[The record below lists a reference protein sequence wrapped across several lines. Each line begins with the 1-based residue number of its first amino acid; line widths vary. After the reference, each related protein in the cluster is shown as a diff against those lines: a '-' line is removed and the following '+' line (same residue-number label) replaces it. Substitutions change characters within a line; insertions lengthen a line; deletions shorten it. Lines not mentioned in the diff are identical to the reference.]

1 MIIIN
6 SAQLDRTLGFLK
18 SPNAWLPLPD
28 NDWICMRCDFASEI
42 FFFFK
47 LPGGSN
53 VQQNLGITV
62 VKTHILGPGQVLC
75 SIDDIP

>member
-6 SAQLDRTLGFLK
+6 GSQLDCTLGFLK

-28 NDWICMRCDFASEI
+28 NDLICMRCDFASEI
-42 FFFFK
+42 LFFFK

-53 VQQNLGITV
+53 VQQQNLGITI
-62 VKTHILGPGQVLC
+62 VKTPLLGPGQVLC
-75 SIDDIP
+75 